1 MSDDL
6 YQQAI
11 IDLAKRSRGQ
21 PRLDD
26 PDRTAT
32 VDNPL
37 CGDRITL
44 DLALDGET
52 VTGVGHKTR
61 GCLLCEAS
69 ACLIVEHAPGETID
83 TLAAQGTLLIQS
95 FVDQEQ
101 DLATL
106 WPGLDTLAPARR
118 YRSRLDCVTLPF
130 QALKKAL
137 EAKEDRED

>member
-11 IDLAKRSRGQ
+11 IALARRAREQ
-21 PRLDD
+21 PRLEA
-26 PDRTAT
+26 PDLTAD

-44 DLALDGET
+44 DLALDGAMI
-52 VTGVGHKTR
+52 VKVGHKTR

-69 ACLIVEHAPGETID
+69 ACLIADHGPGMTVGDLEEKAT
-83 TLAAQGTLLIQS
+83 TLVQRFRDEGQA
-95 FVDQEQ
+95 
-101 DLATL
+101 LADL

-118 YRSRLDCVTLPF
+118 YKSRLDCVTLPF
-130 QALKKAL
+130 QALIKAL
-137 EAKEDRED
+137 RAS